1 VDLNQD
7 GFVDILSG
15 SYSRQDRNMA
25 GLFQVLWGKKGGA
38 FEAPK
43 VLNGTDGKP
52 LIITSANGDEGVLD
66 RICTRPFAADLNG
79 DGHLDIVCGNFWG
92 GFVLFL
98 GEGKGR
104 FAPKST
110 RLQSASGFLCVS
122 GHGDPCVVDW
132 DGDGDLDIV
141 SGSAKGGA
149 LLFEN
154 TGTPKA
160 PSFADAVTL
169 VRQPTDPP
177 GTRIGDAHIKGPGSD
192 TRVWVADVNGDGK
205 LDLLMGDSVT
215 LYFAVEGKDPASVK
229 ESLDAWDK
237 KREKTFSELGGSG
250 TPEGRKAFSAAN
262 KALMDERDQF
272 VRQDRT
278 GFVWV
283 LYRK

>member
-15 SYSRQDRNMA
+15 SYSRQDPNMA

-38 FEAPK
+38 FEASK
-43 VLNGTDGKP
+43 VLNGTDEKP
-52 LIITSANGDEGVLD
+52 LIITSANGEGEVTD

-79 DGHLDIVCGNFWG
+79 DGHLDIVCGNFGG
-92 GFVLFL
+92 GFALFL

-110 RLQSASGFLCVS
+110 WLQSDSGPLRVS

-141 SGSAKGGA
+141 SGSSKGGA

-169 VRQPTDPP
+169 VRQPTNPH
-177 GTRIGDAHIKGPGSD
+177 GTRMGDAHIKGPGSD

-215 LYFAVEGKDPASVK
+215 LYFPVEGKEPASVK
-229 ESLDAWDK
+229 ESLDAWEK
-237 KREKTFSELGGSG
+237 KLEKTLSELGGAD
-250 TPEGRKAFSAAN
+250 TPDRQKAFSAAYE
-262 KALMDERDQF
+262 ALINERDQF
-272 VRQDRT
+272 VREDRT